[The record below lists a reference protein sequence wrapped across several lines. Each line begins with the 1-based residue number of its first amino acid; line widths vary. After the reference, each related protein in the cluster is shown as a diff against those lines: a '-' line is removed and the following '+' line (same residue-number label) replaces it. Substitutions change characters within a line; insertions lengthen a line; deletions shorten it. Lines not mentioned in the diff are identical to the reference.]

1 MGGRLAFR
9 VEIPDT
15 PSLSDYAS
23 VAHLVAPVRALQEE
37 AAAVVPKLEGRT
49 IWMVNSTA
57 QGGGVAEMLPT
68 MVSLLRDLGIPTE
81 WAVIESDKAEF
92 FALTKQI
99 HNLIHGEG
107 TPELGPEQRELF
119 DHVNAE
125 NASFLRSQLKPG
137 DILIVHDPQPMPL
150 ASVLKDE
157 LDLRTIWRCHIGL
170 DQASPAGNAA
180 WKFLMPYAAA
190 YECAIFSAPEYIP
203 GMLSDRAHVIFPG
216 INPITEKNRELGLH
230 KTVGV
235 LANSGLAVAPGPLVT
250 PPYAQRAQRLG
261 GDGAFHPANVNG
273 DFGLFTRPIVTQ
285 VSRWDRL
292 KGFEPLLRA
301 FAAFKTRILDGG
313 GSSDPLHG
321 ARQQLVRM
329 VLAGPDPSSIQ
340 DDPEG
345 QDVLT
350 ELKNVYC
357 ALEPSIQECI
367 AFVALPM
374 ESAQENAL
382 MVNALQRASTI
393 VVQNSLREGF
403 GLTVTEAMWKR
414 IPILTNDQACGPR
427 HQVRDTIDG
436 RLVHDPTDTESLA
449 ATLDAMLA
457 DADERNRWGRNA
469 QRHVHER
476 FLIFSQLREWMRIFA
491 QMF

>member
-1 MGGRLAFR
+1 LAFR

-15 PSLSDYAS
+15 PTLSDYAS
-23 VAHLVAPVRALQEE
+23 VAHLVAPVGELEQEARAV
-37 AAAVVPKLEGRT
+37 APKLEGRT
-49 IWMVNSTA
+49 IWMVNSTP

-68 MVSLLRDLGIPTE
+68 MVSLLRDLGIQTE
-81 WAVIESDKAEF
+81 WAVIESDEAEF

-107 TPELGPEQRELF
+107 TPELGPRQRELF
-119 DHVNAE
+119 EHVNAE
-125 NASFLRSQLKPG
+125 NAAFFRSHLAPG

-150 ASVLKDE
+150 AGMLKDE
-157 LDLRTIWRCHIGL
+157 LDLHTIWRCHIGL
-170 DQASPAGNAA
+170 DRTTPASNAA
-180 WKFLMPYAAA
+180 WRFLMPYASD
-190 YECAIFSAPEYIP
+190 YECAVFSAPEYIP
-203 GMLSDRAHVIFPG
+203 GMLTDRAHVIFPG

-230 KTVGV
+230 KTVGI
-235 LANSGLAVAPGPLVT
+235 LANSGLSVAPGPLVT
-250 PPYAQRAQRLG
+250 PPYAHCAQRLL
-261 GDGAFHPANVNG
+261 GDGEFHPANVNG

-301 FAAFKTRILDGG
+301 FASFKTGIFEGN
-313 GSSDPLHG
+313 GSSDPMQ
-321 ARQQLVRM
+321 ASRQDLVRM

-345 QDVLT
+345 QEVLA
-350 ELKNVYC
+350 ELKRAYC
-357 ALEPSIQECI
+357 GLEPRIQECI
-367 AFVALPM
+367 AFIALPM
-374 ESAQENAL
+374 ESAQENAF

-414 IPILTNDQACGPR
+414 VPILTNDQACGPR

-436 RLVHDPTDTESLA
+436 RLVGDPTDSESLA
-449 ATLDAMLA
+449 GVLDAMLA
-457 DADERNRWGRNA
+457 DADARIRWGRNA

-491 QMF
+491 QRF